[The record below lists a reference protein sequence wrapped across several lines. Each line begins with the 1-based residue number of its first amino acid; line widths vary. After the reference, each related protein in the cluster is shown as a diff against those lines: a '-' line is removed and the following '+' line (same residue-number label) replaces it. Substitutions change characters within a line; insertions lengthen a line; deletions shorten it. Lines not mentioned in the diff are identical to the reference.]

1 MKMAANGCNVII
13 TYALLLD
20 CKQNY
25 FTGSSLFVPFK
36 RKDVVWEIFMDQYEN
51 GYVIILMAA
60 NIYIYSLFTIQAR
73 VYYSWL
79 LFKIPFLPI

>member
-60 NIYIYSLFTIQAR
+60 NIYIYIYTYCDRKHINK
-73 VYYSWL
+73 
-79 LFKIPFLPI
+79 KI